1 MENDEKVYILTTIK
15 RNKLFHEI
23 NFWND
28 YINTSILK
36 EVERNV
42 NLDLKHM
49 KNNTQAGCKKRNFD
63 KLVFAQMFPI
73 IKTMLEFELEDD
85 KLNKLIENL
94 VSYYNI
100 DETSKKILFDMI
112 NFKGTENKKEIKE
125 KSTKYLDMSRIEE
138 DENEYRQTIFEN
150 VEKINNL
157 RLKQNKENKEK
168 EQDEEDKKEEE
179 NDENKNKNEV
189 EIAEGLEEEE
199 ELEDNK

>member
-1 MENDEKVYILTTIK
+1 
-15 RNKLFHEI
+15 
-23 NFWND
+23 
-28 YINTSILK
+28 
-36 EVERNV
+36 
-42 NLDLKHM
+42 M
-49 KNNTQAGCKKRNFD
+49 KKNTQTGNKKRNFD

-73 IKTMLEFELEDD
+73 IKTILEFELEDD

-157 RLKQNKENKEK
+157 RLKQNKVNKEKEEK

-189 EIAEGLEEEE
+189 EIAEGIEEEE